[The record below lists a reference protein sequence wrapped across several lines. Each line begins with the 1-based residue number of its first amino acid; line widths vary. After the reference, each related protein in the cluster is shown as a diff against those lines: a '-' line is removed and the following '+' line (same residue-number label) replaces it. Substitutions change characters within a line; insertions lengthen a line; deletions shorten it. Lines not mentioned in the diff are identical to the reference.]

1 MNDIVLKTKN
11 LTKQYNKQIAVNN
24 VNIEIKKGDIYGLV
38 GKNGAGK
45 TTLLRMVSGLT
56 IPTNGEL
63 EMFHETSLEGLNK
76 ARKRTG
82 CIIETPSFFPYL
94 SARKNLEYY
103 RIQKGIVEK
112 NAVDEVLEAVELQ
125 DTGNKKFKN
134 FSLGMKQRL
143 GLAYT
148 MLGNPDLLLL
158 DEPINGLDPFGI
170 VKYREILKKLNRE
183 RNITIII
190 SSHVLGELSQ
200 LASTYGFFHEGKLIE
215 QISSHKIEEKCQQS
229 LSIKVDDIKKAVV
242 VLENKLITNNY
253 RVLTNN
259 EIRLF
264 DYVNTPEKVAQEFIT
279 NGVMVSSIN
288 QTGINLENYF
298 IDLIGGNKND

>member
-56 IPTNGEL
+56 IPSNGEL
-63 EMFHETSLEGLNK
+63 EIFHETSLEGLNK

-112 NAVDEVLEAVELQ
+112 NAVDEVLEAVDLQ
-125 DTGNKKFKN
+125 DTANKKFKN
-134 FSLGMKQRL
+134 FSLGMK
-143 GLAYT
+143 
-148 MLGNPDLLLL
+148 
-158 DEPINGLDPFGI
+158 
-170 VKYREILKKLNRE
+170 
-183 RNITIII
+183 
-190 SSHVLGELSQ
+190 
-200 LASTYGFFHEGKLIE
+200 
-215 QISSHKIEEKCQQS
+215 
-229 LSIKVDDIKKAVV
+229 
-242 VLENKLITNNY
+242 
-253 RVLTNN
+253 
-259 EIRLF
+259 
-264 DYVNTPEKVAQEFIT
+264 
-279 NGVMVSSIN
+279 
-288 QTGINLENYF
+288 
-298 IDLIGGNKND
+298 ND